1 MLTAKV
7 GGCEV
12 RASKALKC
20 KDFVFRCR
28 DPHCPSPE
36 MIVVAGERGHR
47 IPHFRHKSNCGCRFA
62 AGETEWHFEWKS
74 HFDRIEVDMGID
86 SVTNE
91 HNYAD
96 AVVRDRSGKDVV
108 IEFQHS
114 AISLKEQEDRE
125 RFYTSTGGMVWVHDA
140 RGKRDCDRFDKGIKF
155 KAFDLKGN
163 TLFGKNAFYLPA
175 PDAYLPVDWIKRK
188 VGVFFDFG
196 PERDML
202 YIVAGRM
209 ANGDA
214 VCMRFTKEEVIKSL
228 QDNPSLF
235 IYGVSDLIAMMNS
248 MMRLRQMQQQQRLQ
262 PQQAHQQPVS
272 RMVGRKFYSTG
283 KPGVFQDQYGMKYI
297 QRDGVAILLSSVS
310 NTRSGFGRFQ
320 KKSSPY
326 GGYKKRGPFG
336 GGFKRKGR

>member
-7 GGCEV
+7 GSCEV

-62 AGETEWHFEWKS
+62 AGEETEWHFEWKS

-175 PDAYLPVDWIKRK
+175 PDAYLPVDWIRRN
-188 VGVFFDFG
+188 VGVFLDFG

-202 YIVAGRM
+202 YIMSGRM
-209 ANGDA
+209 ENGDA
-214 VCMRFTKEEVIKSL
+214 VCMRFTKEEVIKILRENS
-228 QDNPSLF
+228 SLF
-235 IYGVSDLIAMMNS
+235 TYSVSVAIEMMN
-248 MMRLRQMQQQQRLQ
+248 MVKRLRQTQQ
-262 PQQAHQQPVS
+262 PQQAQPQQVS
-272 RMVGRKFYSTG
+272 RTVGRRFYTTVQA
-283 KPGVFQDQYGMKYI
+283 GVFQDQFGVKYV
-297 QRDGVAILLSSVS
+297 QRNGIVIPMSAVS
-310 NTRSGFGRFQ
+310 NAHFGSGRFQ
-320 KKSSPY
+320 KKSSSY
-326 GGYKKRGPFG
+326 GGYKKRGSFG

>member
-7 GGCEV
+7 GSCEV

-175 PDAYLPVDWIKRK
+175 PDAYLPVDWIKRN
-188 VGVFFDFG
+188 VGIFFDFG
-196 PERDML
+196 PGRDML
-202 YIVAGRM
+202 FIMSGRM
-209 ANGDA
+209 PTGEA
-214 VCMRFTKEEVIKSL
+214 VCMRLTKEEAIRRLKE
-228 QDNPSLF
+228 NPSLF
-235 IYGVSDLIAMMNS
+235 TYSAPQVVAIMEGV
-248 MMRLRQMQQQQRLQ
+248 MRRQQQMIQKAQ
-262 PQQAHQQPVS
+262 PRPIISTRQGWFPKQFRQGRRGTW
-272 RMVGRKFYSTG
+272 RM
-283 KPGVFQDQYGMKYI
+283 
-297 QRDGVAILLSSVS
+297 
-310 NTRSGFGRFQ
+310 
-320 KKSSPY
+320 
-326 GGYKKRGPFG
+326 
-336 GGFKRKGR
+336 

>member
-7 GGCEV
+7 GSCEV

-20 KDFVFRCR
+20 KNFVFRCR

-47 IPHFRHKSNCGCRFA
+47 IPHFRHKTNCGCKFA
-62 AGETEWHFEWKS
+62 AGETEWHLEWKS

-140 RGKRDCDRFDKGIKF
+140 SGKRDCDRFDKGIKF
-155 KAFDLKGN
+155 KAFDLKG
-163 TLFGKNAFYLPA
+163 TIFGKDSFYLPA
-175 PDAYLPVDWIKRK
+175 PDAYLPVDWIRRN
-188 VGVFFDFG
+188 VGVFLDYG
-196 PERDML
+196 EERGL
-202 YIVAGRM
+202 IFILSGRM
-209 ANGDA
+209 PTGEA
-214 VCMRFTKEEVIKSL
+214 VCMRLTKEEAIRRLKE
-228 QDNPSLF
+228 NPSLF
-235 IYGVSDLIAMMNS
+235 TYSAPQVVAIMEGV
-248 MMRLRQMQQQQRLQ
+248 MRRQQQMIQKAQ
-262 PQQAHQQPVS
+262 PRPIISTRQGWFPKQFRQGRRGTW
-272 RMVGRKFYSTG
+272 RM
-283 KPGVFQDQYGMKYI
+283 
-297 QRDGVAILLSSVS
+297 
-310 NTRSGFGRFQ
+310 
-320 KKSSPY
+320 
-326 GGYKKRGPFG
+326 
-336 GGFKRKGR
+336 